1 MTVWEDTGTVQ
12 PSSFQI
18 YCHQDSKCT
27 LKIDRQEPI
36 LEFED
41 VSQAIRTVVV
51 ELNRA
56 KGESRLTI
64 YSTLGNVILQAAV

>member
-1 MTVWEDTGTVQ
+1 MADAGVVQ
-12 PSSFQI
+12 SRSFQI
-18 YCHQDSKCT
+18 YCHQDAKCT

-41 VSQAIRTVVV
+41 VSEAIRTVV

-56 KGESRLTI
+56 KGESQLII
-64 YSTLGNVILQAAV
+64 YSTLGSVILQAAV